1 MLEVKVPS
9 PGESVSEVTISNWL
23 KSDGEFVR
31 KNVELFE
38 IESDKATLSV
48 SAEASGVLKI
58 LIPQG
63 TTIGVGAIACTI
75 DTSAEAS
82 AMPTKAETTKQEAKA
97 LSPVRGAAVTVA
109 IASPAADKI
118 LREAGMS
125 TSEASNGSGRGG
137 RITKADAMSAASAP
151 KVAAAP
157 TIASTPT
164 APVPIEPPSSAP
176 AKAVPSH
183 MPPQVPKVAFT
194 GERIERREKMS
205 NLRIKVAERLVS
217 VRQQTAMLTTFNEI
231 DISNLIEL
239 RNHYKDKFQEQHGV
253 RLGFMSFFTKA
264 VTESLKYFPAI
275 NAFIEKDELV
285 YHDFVDVGVAVQA
298 PKGLVVPVIRNAEVM
313 ALHEIELEIER
324 LASRARN
331 NQLTI
336 DEMTGGTFTI
346 SNGGVF
352 GSLMSTPILN
362 PPQSGILG
370 MHKIEER
377 PIALNGQVVIR
388 PMMYVALS
396 YDHRVIDGRE
406 SVGFLV
412 PSERIFGKSRAV
424 TTARLSLVENEIRHS
439 DYWIWAGRLRC
450 GDTLRATE
458 NEDCLD

>member
-23 KSDGEFVR
+23 KADGEFVR
-31 KNVELFE
+31 KNEELFE

-63 TTIGVGAIACTI
+63 TTVGVGAIACTI
-75 DTSAEAS
+75 DASAEAS
-82 AMPTKAETTKQEAKA
+82 AAPAKQEVKTASAKVA
-97 LSPVRGAAVTVA
+97 APVAA

-118 LREAGMS
+118 LREAGL
-125 TSEASNGSGRGG
+125 TASDVANSSGRGG
-137 RITKADAMSAASAP
+137 RITKADAIAALVIPKDSVPTFSATP
-151 KVAAAP
+151 IPVAAP
-157 TIASTPT
+157 
-164 APVPIEPPSSAP
+164 APVVAP
-176 AKAVPSH
+176 AKEAPSH
-183 MPPQVPKVAFT
+183 MPPQAPKVTFT

-231 DISNLIEL
+231 DMSNLMEL
-239 RNHYKDKFQEQHGV
+239 RKQYKDKFQEQHGV

-264 VTESLKYFPAI
+264 VTEALKYFPAI
-275 NAFIEKDELV
+275 NAFIEKDEIV
-285 YHDFVDVGVAVQA
+285 HHDFVDVGVAVQA

-313 ALHEIELEIER
+313 SLHEIEQEIER
-324 LASRARN
+324 LAARARN

-352 GSLMSTPILN
+352 GSLMSTPLLN

-377 PIALNGQVVIR
+377 PVALNGQVVIR

-396 YDHRVIDGRE
+396 YDHRIIDGRE

-412 PSERIFGKSRAV
+412 RVKEYLENPV
-424 TTARLSLVENEIRHS
+424 RLLLHV
-439 DYWIWAGRLRC
+439 
-450 GDTLRATE
+450 
-458 NEDCLD
+458 